1 MDYVCSDCG
10 YESDNPGNCP
20 ECETP
25 LLRREDKDADGVG
38 ESGAESDEEGLG
50 EGLGKDDEDDEEW

>member
-10 YESDNPGNCP
+10 YESDAPGDCP

-25 LLRREDKDADGVG
+25 LLKREDGEVSEVGDVDKDQD
-38 ESGAESDEEGLG
+38 EGL
-50 EGLGKDDEDDEEW
+50 EFDDEDEEEEW

>member
-25 LLRREDKDADGVG
+25 LLRREDEDVAKVVEPETDL
-38 ESGAESDEEGLG
+38 DEEETVGDLVG
-50 EGLGKDDEDDEEW
+50 SDDEGW

>member
-25 LLRREDKDADGVG
+25 LLRREDIDV
-38 ESGAESDEEGLG
+38 SGAVEPGADLDKEEVVEDL
-50 EGLGKDDEDDEEW
+50 KDDEDDEEW

>member
-10 YESDNPGNCP
+10 YESDAPGDCP

-25 LLRREDKDADGVG
+25 LLKREDGEVSEVGDVDKDRD
-38 ESGAESDEEGLG
+38 EGL
-50 EGLGKDDEDDEEW
+50 EFDDEDEEEEW